1 MSDAFTLHRT
11 QPPVLISDPGS
22 DVTLVL
28 NILPPRLRLGYT
40 LFGFTRKTKHFFIL
54 QFCEKLFKKAGQTH
68 THTHMKQ
75 KPKKN
80 YTLHKH
86 PFPGASFITWRL
98 VS

>member
-40 LFGFTRKTKHFFIL
+40 LFGFTRKTSTFSFFSSVKNYL
-54 QFCEKLFKKAGQTH
+54 KKQHKH
-68 THTHMKQ
+68 THTHE
-75 KPKKN
+75 
-80 YTLHKH
+80 TE
-86 PFPGASFITWRL
+86 A
-98 VS
+98 